1 MVAQR
6 DMSLARLALLKVDLP
21 LKPLSIHPH
30 TMAPTVARSNSQSKI
45 SDTFRSSGKPA
56 KQNKQNKPVIQPTTE
71 SSPPAPQTIQK
82 DGKHL
87 NENDPNLRS
96 AAEKIETK
104 REAPFGSVPVIL
116 ANDSTS
122 GKSEY
127 LAHHFA
133 GF

>member
-1 MVAQR
+1 
-6 DMSLARLALLKVDLP
+6 
-21 LKPLSIHPH
+21 
-30 TMAPTVARSNSQSKI
+30 MAPTVARSTSQSKI

-56 KQNKQNKPVIQPTTE
+56 KQTKQTKPAIQPITK
-71 SSPPAPQTIQK
+71 SSPPTPQTIPK

-96 AAEKIETK
+96 AAKRIETK
-104 REAPFGSVPVIL
+104 REAPFGSALVVL

-127 LAHHFA
+127 VAHHSA